1 MGGWKQGKCVAA
13 AELIL
18 KVLTWQLFQVKN
30 KIYEN
35 SLSHRI
41 LQVKAA
47 GLVIPLSSSNRAKLF
62 YVTDKEECVRNFI
75 LLQSYYPK
83 QRIAL
88 LNSAKVMQVTNNKIY
103 SEIKNKALLWQ
114 QTINKWDQCREDYSK
129 EADRRDEIS
138 IINNLFMH
146 CVVY

>member
-1 MGGWKQGKCVAA
+1 MAA

-18 KVLTWQLFQVKN
+18 KVLTRQLFQVKN

-83 QRIAL
+83 QRIVL
-88 LNSAKVMQVTNNKIY
+88 LNSAKVMQVTNNKIE

-114 QTINKWDQCREDYSK
+114 QTINK
-129 EADRRDEIS
+129 
-138 IINNLFMH
+138 
-146 CVVY
+146 

>member
-1 MGGWKQGKCVAA
+1 M
-13 AELIL
+13 
-18 KVLTWQLFQVKN
+18 
-30 KIYEN
+30 YEN

-47 GLVIPLSSSNRAKLF
+47 GLVILRRSSNRAKLF

-88 LNSAKVMQVTNNKIY
+88 LKSAKVMQVTNNKIY
-103 SEIKNKALLWQ
+103 SEIKNQALLWQ
-114 QTINKWDQCREDYSK
+114 QTINK
-129 EADRRDEIS
+129 
-138 IINNLFMH
+138 
-146 CVVY
+146 